1 MSILTVQRR
10 LQTSLHLNFQ
20 NIKTITI
27 IVNRYLEQDTWKN
40 DTIFTKESFDLLQDI
55 LLDAGELEQKV
66 PYDDL
71 VTTTYAKNAVT
82 KFE

>member
-1 MSILTVQRR
+1 MIPYSRR
-10 LQTSLHLNFQ
+10 KAL
-20 NIKTITI
+20 
-27 IVNRYLEQDTWKN
+27 
-40 DTIFTKESFDLLQDI
+40 DI